1 MPTALHSCTP
11 SLLHLFTP
19 SEPFGKSIPTA
30 LHSFILLHSFTL
42 SLLQNHVN
50 KQIPTAAFNGKQAR
64 YFQCLEAVT
73 FNGKQARDF
82 QCLEAVTSNGNPYTL
97 YILCILYILYIY
109 TNPKYSIHTLYTLY
123 IYTRYILYTHNIYSI
138 YTLHIPTALHSFT
151 LLHSFAPLRL
161 HSFTLSLLQN
171 HVKNRFLLPS
181 TPSRLHSFI
190 RPLLQN
196 HVKNRFLQPFTP
208 SLSFTPSL
216 FRSFRTM

>member
-19 SEPFGKSIPTA
+19 SEPCGKSTPTA
-30 LHSFILLHSFTL
+30 LHFFILLHSFTL

-73 FNGKQARDF
+73 
-82 QCLEAVTSNGNPYTL
+82 SNGNPYTL

-109 TNPKYSIHTLYTLY
+109 KPYMLYTYSLYALSLY
-123 IYTRYILYTHNIYSI
+123 IYIYIRYILYTHNIYFI
-138 YTLHIPTALHSFT
+138 YTRHIPTALHSFT

-171 HVKNRFLLPS
+171 HVTNRFLLPS
-181 TPSRLHSFI
+181 TPSRLHSFV
-190 RPLLQN
+190 RSLLQN
-196 HVKNRFLQPFTP
+196 HVGNRFLQPFTP